1 MDVKERML
9 SLCKQALD
17 KWGNDVQ
24 LIKVVEELTE
34 LSLEVQHLRYGKFDI
49 YEVKNELADV
59 MIMLNQLMMMLEIT
73 NDDLEVVIDSKLNK
87 LDKKLSE

>member
-1 MDVKERML
+1 MDVKERIL

-34 LSLEVQHLRYGKFDI
+34 LSLEVQHLRYGKSDI

>member
-34 LSLEVQHLRYGKFDI
+34 LSLEVQHLRYGKSDI

>member
-1 MDVKERML
+1 
-9 SLCKQALD
+9 
-17 KWGNDVQ
+17 
-24 LIKVVEELTE
+24 
-34 LSLEVQHLRYGKFDI
+34 
-49 YEVKNELADV
+49 

>member
-1 MDVKERML
+1 ML

-34 LSLEVQHLRYGKFDI
+34 LSLEVQHLRYGKSDI